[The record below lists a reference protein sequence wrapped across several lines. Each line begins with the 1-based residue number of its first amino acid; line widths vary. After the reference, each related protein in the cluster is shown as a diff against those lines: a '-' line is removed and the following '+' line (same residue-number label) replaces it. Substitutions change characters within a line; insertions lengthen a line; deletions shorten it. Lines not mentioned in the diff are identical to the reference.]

1 MSHPKTTVDWLT
13 FRTQAEPR
21 EVLQALAPMFGAL
34 GGHLNAKLL
43 ERAKDGFQSA
53 LELRLADAH
62 IGRLDFGG
70 ESQRGW
76 VRAILTGQG
85 CEWVTDWDTEGLEA
99 LEKSETRRLDL
110 ALTTWDGEVTHERI
124 EQAHAA
130 GRFAS
135 GGRPPEMQ
143 RILNTDPRAGQT
155 CYVGKREKS
164 DKFFRGYEKGL
175 ELASKMGSLGRSVTH
190 IDGHAIEDIYRCEVE
205 LKAASRPIPWEVI
218 GRRDQYFAGSYP
230 FLADLLPEV
239 ECDILLRSPDRAPIA
254 HLAAAL
260 ENCRV
265 QYGAT
270 LFTALAAYG
279 GDFLRVW
286 DQVVGDKHNSA
297 LLAAGVLLVD
307 HDAPRYDPLA
317 H

>member
-1 MSHPKTTVDWLT
+1 MIAEQKTAVDWLT

-21 EVLQALAPMFGAL
+21 EVLKALAPMFGTL
-34 GGHLNAKLL
+34 GGDLNVERL

-53 LELRLADAH
+53 LQLRLADAH

-85 CEWVTDWDTEGLEA
+85 CEWVTDWEKVDGLEA
-99 LEKSETRRLDL
+99 LEKAEPRRLDL
-110 ALTTWDGEVTHERI
+110 ALTTWSGEVTHDRI

-143 RILNTDPRAGQT
+143 RILNSDPRAGQT
-155 CYVGKREKS
+155 CNIGKREKS

-175 ELASKMGSLGRSVTH
+175 ELAAKMGAFGKSVTH

-205 LKAASRPIPWEVI
+205 LKSASRPIPWEVI

-230 FLADLLPEV
+230 FLAELLPEV
-239 ECDILLRSPDRAPIA
+239 ECDILMRSPDRAPIA

-286 DQVVGDKHNSA
+286 DQVVGDKHNAA

-307 HDAPRYDPLA
+307 HD
-317 H
+317 

>member
-1 MSHPKTTVDWLT
+1 MNIQKTTVDWLT

-21 EVLQALAPMFGAL
+21 DVLEAIAPMFGAM
-34 GGHLNAKLL
+34 GGMVNTERL

-53 LELRLADAH
+53 LQLRLADAN

-85 CEWVTDWDTEGLEA
+85 CEWVNDWEKVAGLEA
-99 LEKSETRRLDL
+99 LEKAEPRRLDL

-124 EQAHAA
+124 ELAHSA

-143 RILNTDPRAGQT
+143 RILNSDPRAGQT
-155 CYVGKREKS
+155 CNIGKREKS

-175 ELASKMGSLGRSVTH
+175 ELASKMGSLGKAVTH
-190 IDGHAIEDIYRCEVE
+190 IEGHAIEDIYRCEVE

-230 FLADLLPEV
+230 FLAELLPEV
-239 ECDILLRSPDRAPIA
+239 ECDILLRSPERAPIA

-260 ENCRV
+260 ENCRI

-270 LFTALAAYG
+270 LFTALAAHG
-279 GDFLRVW
+279 GDFMRVW
-286 DQVVGDKHNSA
+286 DQVVGDKHNPA
-297 LLAAGVLLVD
+297 LLAAGVLLCD
-307 HDAPRYDPLA
+307 HD
-317 H
+317 

>member
-1 MSHPKTTVDWLT
+1 MSPQKTTVDWLT
-13 FRTQAEPR
+13 FRTQSEPR
-21 EVLQALAPMFGAL
+21 EVLRALAPMFGPL
-34 GGHLNAKLL
+34 GGELNVECL

-53 LELRLADAH
+53 LQLRLANAH
-62 IGRLDFGG
+62 AGRLDFGG

-76 VRAILTGQG
+76 VRVMLTGQG
-85 CEWVTDWDTEGLEA
+85 CEWVTDWEKVDALEA
-99 LEKSETRRLDL
+99 LEKSEPRRLDL

-130 GRFAS
+130 GRFCS

-155 CYVGKREKS
+155 CNVGRREKA

-175 ELASKMGSLGRSVTH
+175 ELAAKMGSFGRSITH
-190 IDGHAIEDIYRCEVE
+190 IDGHAIEGIYRCEVE
-205 LKAASRPIPWEVI
+205 YKSASRPIPWEVI

-230 FLADLLPEV
+230 FLAELLPEV
-239 ECDILLRSPDRAPIA
+239 ECDILMRRPERAPIA

-270 LFTALAAYG
+270 LFTALSAYG
-279 GDFLRVW
+279 GDFMRVW
-286 DQVVGDKHNSA
+286 DQVVGEKHNAS

-307 HDAPRYDPLA
+307 HG
-317 H
+317 

>member
-1 MSHPKTTVDWLT
+1 MTAEQKTTVDWLT
-13 FRTQAEPR
+13 FRTQAEPKQ
-21 EVLQALAPMFGAL
+21 VLQALAPMFGTL
-34 GGHLNAKLL
+34 GGDLNVERL

-53 LELRLADAH
+53 LQLRLADAH
-62 IGRLDFGG
+62 IGRFDFGG

-85 CEWVTDWDTEGLEA
+85 CEWVTDWEKVAGLEA
-99 LEKSETRRLDL
+99 LEKAEPRRLDL
-110 ALTTWDGEVTHERI
+110 ALTTWSGEVTHERI
-124 EQAHAA
+124 EQAHSA

-143 RILNTDPRAGQT
+143 RILNSDRRAGQT

-175 ELASKMGSLGRSVTH
+175 ELAAKMGSLGRSVTH

-205 LKAASRPIPWEVI
+205 LKSASRPIPWEVI

-230 FLADLLPEV
+230 FLAELLPEV
-239 ECDILLRSPDRAPIA
+239 ECDILMRNPERAPIA

-279 GDFLRVW
+279 GDFFRVW
-286 DQVVGDKHNSA
+286 EAIKGDKHNPA

-307 HDAPRYDPLA
+307 HDD
-317 H
+317 